1 MQFFAIASTSLGKV
15 AENNKVCFVS
25 GVVSSTIAKKDV
37 DDIDA
42 KVLKKIETD
51 YVDKEEDGKKLW
63 DLKKIS
69 NASAVAGPL
78 A

>member
-1 MQFFAIASTSLGKV
+1 MEL
-15 AENNKVCFVS
+15 N
-25 GVVSSTIAKKDV
+25 V